1 MAGPIVI
8 TGGGTGGHIFPMEA
22 VAEQLRA
29 RGVAASDLRFVG
41 SRRGQ
46 ESALLATS
54 DIALTLLPGRGF
66 RRAMRVDALLEN
78 LGAAATLS
86 AALVAALVKVRQWRP
101 SVVVS
106 LGGYASFATTLAAL
120 IWRRPLV
127 LVELDAE
134 PGAAQRLFTRFARAR
149 CCAFATDDPKAIVT
163 GTPLR
168 DDVVSIDRSPAAR
181 RAARETVDPPIADAR
196 LVVVV
201 MTGSLGSTTVNNAVS
216 DLARRWSSRSDRT
229 IIHVTGRRDV
239 AMVRAKAP
247 DTEGL
252 DYRIFEFGD
261 MTTLWALCDVA
272 VCRAG
277 ASTVAELTTL
287 AIPSVLVPLPRAPGD
302 HQMKNALAVVE
313 AGGARLVLDAEC
325 TGAKLDDVLT
335 SMATPATMSS
345 MATAAGTLGRR
356 DAAASI
362 ARVVAD
368 VGGWP

>member
-22 VAEQLRA
+22 LADQLRA
-29 RGVAASDLRFVG
+29 RGIDARDLRFVG

-46 ESALLATS
+46 ESSLLANGA
-54 DIALTLLPGRGF
+54 IELTLLPGRGF
-66 RRAMRVDALLEN
+66 RRALRLDAIVEN
-78 LGAAATLS
+78 LGAAASLL
-86 AALVAALVKVRQWRP
+86 AALVIALVKVRQWRP

-106 LGGYASFATTLAAL
+106 LGGYASFAATLAAL
-120 IWRRPLV
+120 AWRRPVV

-134 PGAAQRLFTRFARAR
+134 PGAAQRLFTRYARAR
-149 CCAFATDDPKAIVT
+149 CCAFPTNDPKAVVT

-168 DDVVSIDRSPAAR
+168 ERVVAVDRSPSGA
-181 RAARETVDPPIADAR
+181 RAARAAFDPPIEEGR

-201 MTGSLGSTTVNNAVS
+201 MTGSLGSTTVNLAVS
-216 DLARRWSSRSDRT
+216 DLARRWSSRNDRS
-229 IIHVTGRRDV
+229 IIHVTGKRDV
-239 AMVRAKAP
+239 ALVREHAP
-247 DTEGL
+247 VTDGL
-252 DYRIFEFGD
+252 DYRILEFGD
-261 MTTLWALCDVA
+261 MATLWALCDVA
-272 VCRAG
+272 ICRAG

-287 AIPSVLVPLPRAPGD
+287 KIPSVLVPLPRAPGD

-335 SMATPATMSS
+335 SITSPATL
-345 MATAAGTLGRR
+345 ATMGDAAGTLGRR

-368 VGGWP
+368 VGGWS